1 MAAGAWES
9 FLSARCMLRTS
20 GESMPVHR
28 ELRCPACGALS
39 TIDHSSCPACGANLV
54 PDRDAVD
61 VDDILTDVSR
71 LMDEL
76 AMGPPQ
82 KPARKG
88 LTAPAAA
95 GPPPSDVPAGPAVK
109 KDGGATKESYQCLIC
124 GSTIPADAGH
134 CRVCGTIFVDE
145 SQAPSFRGI
154 PVTKIGRSSEIDPEE
169 NELGQDRRTETVRIE
184 PPVPARGGRP
194 QRPVAQ
200 GMPVADYAPAGRPT
214 RSDELPPGEFDG
226 ARRPL
231 VKKKIIRK
239 KD

>member
-1 MAAGAWES
+1 
-9 FLSARCMLRTS
+9 
-20 GESMPVHR
+20 MPVHR

-39 TIDHSSCPACGANLV
+39 TIDHSSCPACGGKLV

-76 AMGPPQ
+76 AAGPPQ
-82 KPARKG
+82 KPKQKAG
-88 LTAPAAA
+88 LAH
-95 GPPPSDVPAGPAVK
+95 SRVPAGPAVK
-109 KDGGATKESYQCLIC
+109 KDGGAAKESYQCLIC
-124 GSTIPADAGH
+124 GSTIHADAGH
-134 CRVCGTIFVDE
+134 CKVCGTIFVDE
-145 SQAPSFRGI
+145 SQATSFRGI
-154 PVTKIGRSSEIDPEE
+154 PVTKISRSSEIDPEE

-184 PPVPARGGRP
+184 PPVPARSGRP
-194 QRPVAQ
+194 QRPAAAA
-200 GMPVADYAPAGRPT
+200 MPVADFAPAGRQA
-214 RSDELPPGEFDG
+214 RSDELPPVEVDG